1 MHKITLNHMP
11 NIIKMA
17 LNVFG
22 LIILNYKLRK
32 LYKQNLTK
40 NVILCISEYYLCCV
54 NVVFLLLELS
64 NIKYLAAT

>member
-1 MHKITLNHMP
+1 MHTITLNHMP
-11 NIIKMA
+11 NMLKMA

-22 LIILNYKLRK
+22 LIILNYKLLYKLRK

-54 NVVFLLLELS
+54 TFLLLKSCQIL
-64 NIKYLAAT
+64 NI